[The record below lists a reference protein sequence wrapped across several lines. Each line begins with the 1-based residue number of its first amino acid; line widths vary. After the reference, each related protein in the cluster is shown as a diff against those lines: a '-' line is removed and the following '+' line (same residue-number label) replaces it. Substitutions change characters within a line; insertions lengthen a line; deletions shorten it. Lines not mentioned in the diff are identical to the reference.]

1 MKSRSSSTL
10 YDYWNEVRGD
20 RVAPRRFE
28 IEPARLAPILPD
40 AFILERVGEL
50 DIRYRLAGTRIQ
62 EQFGFE
68 LRGTS
73 LFDGFCLPD
82 QSLLERHIRRMVRQ
96 GGGALFEVTSFG
108 VSRRSVQHEC
118 LILPLVHMRDTV
130 DRFVG
135 VLTALAVPEW
145 LGDEPL
151 VARSVAFE
159 RSICPADHEPGEVL
173 ELPVTPAFGGNVRA
187 ARIVRSER
195 RQFRVYEGGLADR
208 SIDDA

>member
-1 MKSRSSSTL
+1 MNSRSSTTL

-28 IEPARLAPILPD
+28 IEPARLAAILPD
-40 AFILERVGEL
+40 AFILERSGEL

-68 LRGTS
+68 LRGS
-73 LFDGFCLPD
+73 SFFDGFSSPD
-82 QSLLERHIRRMVRQ
+82 RSRLEAHMRRMVRE
-96 GGGALFEVTSFG
+96 GGGALLELDSISVSQRG
-108 VSRRSVQHEC
+108 VRHEC

-135 VLTALAVPEW
+135 VLTALTMPEW

-151 VARSVAFE
+151 VARSVVREQA
-159 RSICPADHEPGEVL
+159 IIPGGVDANTMALPLPPAL
-173 ELPVTPAFGGNVRA
+173 ECNVRA
-187 ARIVRSER
+187 ARVVRSER
-195 RQFRVYEGGLADR
+195 RQFRVYDGGLADR
-208 SIDDA
+208 PGDEF